1 MELLP
6 YQFTDNGQS
15 NEAYCMSI
23 AELIDRVSGDIL
35 YLDPPYNG
43 RQYPPYYHILETA
56 VLYDEPAIYGVTGR
70 RPYQELLSPFCMKDK
85 ALPAMLDIV
94 RKARFEHIYI
104 SYSTD
109 GIMEYK
115 KLCDALSAVG
125 KVSCFFKPYRRYK
138 SNNGGENTTTRVKE
152 IVIYV
157 KKG

>member
-1 MELLP
+1 
-6 YQFTDNGQS
+6 
-15 NEAYCMSI
+15 
-23 AELIDRVSGDIL
+23 
-35 YLDPPYNG
+35 
-43 RQYPPYYHILETA
+43 
-56 VLYDEPAIYGVTGR
+56 
-70 RPYQELLSPFCMKDK
+70 MKDK

-94 RKARFEHIYI
+94 QKARFEHIYI

>member
-1 MELLP
+1 
-6 YQFTDNGQS
+6 
-15 NEAYCMSI
+15 
-23 AELIDRVSGDIL
+23 
-35 YLDPPYNG
+35 
-43 RQYPPYYHILETA
+43 
-56 VLYDEPAIYGVTGR
+56 
-70 RPYQELLSPFCMKDK
+70 MKDK
-85 ALPAMLDIV
+85 ALPAMLAIV
-94 RKARFEHIYI
+94 QKARLEHIYI